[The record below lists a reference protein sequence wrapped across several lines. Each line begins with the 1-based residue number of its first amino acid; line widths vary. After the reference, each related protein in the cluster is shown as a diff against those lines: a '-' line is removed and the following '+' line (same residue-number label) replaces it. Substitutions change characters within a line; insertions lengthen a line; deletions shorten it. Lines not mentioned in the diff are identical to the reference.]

1 MLSTVKTPPNGE
13 NPPYSR
19 PATVTRLRPV
29 EGAEPSADGPAEMA
43 RCLAAVAETRD
54 RAAFQALF
62 RYYGPRIK
70 ALMIRSGARPQEAEE
85 VMQETMV
92 LIWRKS
98 ALFDPG
104 KASAS
109 TWIYTVAR
117 NKRYD
122 MLRREK
128 RPDLDPEDPFFSG
141 SGPEPDGEDVYS
153 AAERSEIIRGYMDTL
168 PEEQLLL
175 VRKAFFE
182 DMTHQAIAAELDI
195 PLGTVKSRI
204 RIAMRSLREKLDGVE
219 L

>member
-1 MLSTVKTPPNGE
+1 MTPVAAMTDDAE
-13 NPPYSR
+13 R
-19 PATVTRLRPV
+19 PALPTIATVTPLHPSTANAANDT
-29 EGAEPSADGPAEMA
+29 GAAALANSLIAVGARADRE
-43 RCLAAVAETRD
+43 
-54 RAAFQALF
+54 AFRTLF
-62 RYYGPRIK
+62 RYYAPRIK
-70 ALMIRSGARPQEAEE
+70 ALMIRAGARPQEAEE
-85 VMQETMV
+85 VVQETMA
-92 LIWRKS
+92 LIWRKA
-98 ALFDPG
+98 ALFDPA

-122 MLRREK
+122 LLRREN
-128 RPDLDPEDPFFSG
+128 RPELDADDPFFAG
-141 SGPEPDGEDVYS
+141 EAEPDGEDVYG
-153 AAERSEIIRGYMDTL
+153 AAERSEIIRKYLDIL

-204 RIAMRSLREKLDGVE
+204 RIAMRSLREKLDGVH

>member
-1 MLSTVKTPPNGE
+1 M
-13 NPPYSR
+13 R
-19 PATVTRLRPV
+19 PVAATTDSAKPRAVQRTATVTPLRPAR
-29 EGAEPSADGPAEMA
+29 GNTADGADVA
-43 RCLAAVAETRD
+43 ALAACLVAVGERADRD
-54 RAAFQALF
+54 AFRTIF
-62 RYYGPRIK
+62 RYYAPRIK
-70 ALMIRSGARPQEAEE
+70 ALMIRAGARPQEAEE
-85 VMQETMV
+85 VMQETMA
-92 LIWRKS
+92 LIWRKA
-98 ALFDPG
+98 ALFDPE

-122 MLRREK
+122 LLRREN
-128 RPDLDPEDPFFSG
+128 RPELDADDPFFAG
-141 SGPEPDGEDVYS
+141 EAEPDGEDTYG
-153 AAERSEIIRGYMDTL
+153 AAQRNEIIRKYLDTL
-168 PEEQLLL
+168 PDEQLLL

>member
-1 MLSTVKTPPNGE
+1 MRTVAAMTEEEARRTAP
-13 NPPYSR
+13 SL
-19 PATVTRLRPV
+19 ATVTPLRPPKAGTASGLGRD
-29 EGAEPSADGPAEMA
+29 ELSG
-43 RCLAAVAETRD
+43 CLVAVGEHSD
-54 RAAFQALF
+54 REAFRTLF
-62 RYYGPRIK
+62 NYYAPRIK
-70 ALMIRSGARPQEAEE
+70 ALMIRAGARPQEAEE
-85 VMQETMV
+85 VMQETMA
-92 LIWRKS
+92 LIWRKA
-98 ALFDPG
+98 ALFDPD

-122 MLRREK
+122 LLRREN
-128 RPDLDPEDPFFSG
+128 RPELDADDPYFAG
-141 SGPEPDGEDVYS
+141 EAEPDGEDTYG
-153 AAERSEIIRGYMDTL
+153 AAQRNEIIRKYLDTL